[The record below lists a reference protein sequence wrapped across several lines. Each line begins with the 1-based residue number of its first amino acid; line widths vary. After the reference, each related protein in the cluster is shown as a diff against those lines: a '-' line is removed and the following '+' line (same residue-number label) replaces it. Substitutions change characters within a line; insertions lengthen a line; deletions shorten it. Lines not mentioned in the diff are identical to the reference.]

1 MTPRR
6 TPLPDEAS
14 ALFQGP
20 PEGFVAARDA
30 LAARL
35 RDEGRTDDA
44 SAVKRLRKPT
54 VVAWALDQLATRDP
68 DGVQELLEAGAE
80 VRAAQQA
87 ALSSKR
93 GAAERLRTAG
103 IARAAAV
110 TRLATVAAAVLREAG
125 KAPDTHA
132 DAIARALGVSAT
144 DHDAAAMLAAGT
156 FERPPAAGAGFGDV
170 FGLTALEG
178 GGAADEASTPEPA
191 SPRAAV
197 APTRPGPNSAELA
210 ELRHEVARLR
220 RDRDAAARRA
230 RKAADAAD
238 GFAHELE
245 GMRRR
250 LEVIERKHAD
260 AAVEGGRRLARGQA
274 GRARAAPG
282 DRAPR
287 VGRRRLSRTGMT
299 PAGTEPRL
307 RSARSRSARP
317 ARSRPRTCA
326 RTARRG

>member
-1 MTPRR
+1 MTPES
-6 TPLPDEAS
+6 TPMPDEAS
-14 ALFQGP
+14 ALFQAP

-35 RDEGRTDDA
+35 RDEGRTEEA

-54 VVAWALDQLATRDP
+54 VVAWALDQLAARDR
-68 DGVQELLEAGAE
+68 DGVQELLAAGAE

-110 TRLATVAAAVLREAG
+110 TRLATVAATVLGEAG

-132 DAIARALGVSAT
+132 DTIARALGVSAT
-144 DHDAAAMLAAGT
+144 DQDAAAMLATGT
-156 FERPPAAGAGFGDV
+156 FERPPVAGAGFGDV

-178 GGAADEASTPEPA
+178 GDADDATTSDVGEPPGGGSAPSRPRPE
-191 SPRAAV
+191 
-197 APTRPGPNSAELA
+197 GKAELA

-220 RDRDAAARRA
+220 RDRDAAVRRA
-230 RKAADAAD
+230 RKATDAAD

-260 AAVEGGRRLARGQA
+260 AASKAAAGSLEVKQAERALRRATE
-274 GRARAAPG
+274 
-282 DRAPR
+282 
-287 VGRRRLSRTGMT
+287 RLG
-299 PAGTEPRL
+299 
-307 RSARSRSARP
+307 SADDA
-317 ARSRPRTCA
+317 
-326 RTARRG
+326 

>member
-1 MTPRR
+1 M
-6 TPLPDEAS
+6 
-14 ALFQGP
+14 
-20 PEGFVAARDA
+20 
-30 LAARL
+30 
-35 RDEGRTDDA
+35 
-44 SAVKRLRKPT
+44 KRLRKPT

-103 IARAAAV
+103 LARAAAV
-110 TRLATVAAAVLREAG
+110 TRLATVAAAVLQEAG

-156 FERPPAAGAGFGDV
+156 FERPPVAGAGFGDV

-178 GGAADEASTPEPA
+178 GGADDEASTPDAGEPERRRSGA
-191 SPRAAV
+191 DATGAEQQ
-197 APTRPGPNSAELA
+197 AELA

-260 AAVEGGRRLARGQA
+260 AASKAAAGSLRGQA

-287 VGRRRLSRTGMT
+287 VGRRRLSRTGRCLLV
-299 PAGTEPRL
+299 PR
-307 RSARSRSARP
+307 RSAQDRAIS
-317 ARSRPRTCA
+317 
-326 RTARRG
+326 

>member
-1 MTPRR
+1 MTAE
-6 TPLPDEAS
+6 TALPSEAA
-14 ALFQGP
+14 ALFQGA

-35 RDEGRTDDA
+35 REQGRPEDA

-54 VVAWALDQLATRDP
+54 VVAWALDQLAARDP
-68 DGVQELLEAGAE
+68 DGVGALLDAGTE

-93 GAAERLRTAG
+93 GAAERLRSAG

-110 TRLATVAAAVLREAG
+110 THLAAAAAAALREAG
-125 KAPDTHA
+125 KDPDSHA
-132 DAIARALGVSAT
+132 DAIAGALHLCAIDHDSAT
-144 DHDAAAMLAAGT
+144 KLSDGI
-156 FERPPAAGAGFGDV
+156 FERPPVAEAGFGDV
-170 FGLTALEG
+170 LGLTALEG
-178 GGAADEASTPEPA
+178 GDTEEAPAERTTDRAD
-191 SPRAAV
+191 
-197 APTRPGPNSAELA
+197 LA
-210 ELRHEVARLR
+210 ELRHDIARLR

-260 AAVEGGRRLARGQA
+260 AASKAAAGSLEVTRAERALRRATDRLESL
-274 GRARAAPG
+274 G
-282 DRAPR
+282 D
-287 VGRRRLSRTGMT
+287 T
-299 PAGTEPRL
+299 
-307 RSARSRSARP
+307 
-317 ARSRPRTCA
+317 
-326 RTARRG
+326 

>member
-1 MTPRR
+1 MTAE
-6 TPLPDEAS
+6 TALPSEAA
-14 ALFQGP
+14 ALFQGA

-35 RDEGRTDDA
+35 REQGRPEDA

-54 VVAWALDQLATRDP
+54 VVAWALDQLTTRDP
-68 DGVQELLEAGAE
+68 DGVGALLDAGTE

-93 GAAERLRTAG
+93 GAAERLRSAG

-110 TRLATVAAAVLREAG
+110 THLAAVAAAALREAG
-125 KAPDTHA
+125 KDPDSHA
-132 DAIARALGVSAT
+132 DAIAGALHLCAIDHDSAT
-144 DHDAAAMLAAGT
+144 KLSAGI
-156 FERPPAAGAGFGDV
+156 FERPPVAEAGFGDV

-178 GGAADEASTPEPA
+178 GDTEEAPAERTTDRAD
-191 SPRAAV
+191 
-197 APTRPGPNSAELA
+197 LA
-210 ELRHEVARLR
+210 ELRHEIARLR

-260 AAVEGGRRLARGQA
+260 AASKAAAGSLEVTRAERALRRATDRLESL
-274 GRARAAPG
+274 G
-282 DRAPR
+282 D
-287 VGRRRLSRTGMT
+287 T
-299 PAGTEPRL
+299 
-307 RSARSRSARP
+307 
-317 ARSRPRTCA
+317 
-326 RTARRG
+326 

>member
-1 MTPRR
+1 MTPDA
-6 TPLPDEAS
+6 TPLPDEAR
-14 ALFQGP
+14 ALFRGP
-20 PEGFVAARDA
+20 PDGFVAARDA
-30 LAARL
+30 LVALL
-35 RDEGRTDDA
+35 REQGRGEEA

-68 DGVQELLEAGAE
+68 DGVQALLEAGAE
-80 VRAAQQA
+80 LRAAQQA

-103 IARAAAV
+103 VARAAAV
-110 TRLATVAAAVLREAG
+110 AHLAAVAAAALQEAG
-125 KAPDTHA
+125 KTPDTHA

-156 FERPPAAGAGFGDV
+156 FERPPATGAGFGDV

-178 GGAADEASTPEPA
+178 GGVSEAPSPEGGPVEPDAAAPA
-191 SPRAAV
+191 RRHV
-197 APTRPGPNSAELA
+197 GRAELA

-220 RDRDAAARRA
+220 RDRDAASRRA

-260 AAVEGGRRLARGQA
+260 AASKAAAGSLEVKQAERALRLATERLDSA
-274 GRARAAPG
+274 GDA
-282 DRAPR
+282 
-287 VGRRRLSRTGMT
+287 
-299 PAGTEPRL
+299 
-307 RSARSRSARP
+307 
-317 ARSRPRTCA
+317 
-326 RTARRG
+326 

>member
-1 MTPRR
+1 MAPEPA
-6 TPLPDEAS
+6 PLPDEARS
-14 ALFQGP
+14 LFRGA

-35 RDEGRTDDA
+35 RDDGRPEDA

-103 IARAAAV
+103 IARTTAV
-110 TRLATVAAAVLREAG
+110 TRLASVAAAVLREAG
-125 KAPDTHA
+125 KPPDTHA
-132 DAIARALGVSAT
+132 DAIVRALSVSAT
-144 DHDAAAMLAAGT
+144 DHPAAAMLAAGT
-156 FERPPAAGAGFGDV
+156 FERPPATGAGFGDV
-170 FGLTALEG
+170 FALTALEG
-178 GGAADEASTPEPA
+178 GGVADDASTADAGEPERSHATPA
-191 SPRAAV
+191 PATPS
-197 APTRPGPNSAELA
+197 GAELA

-230 RKAADAAD
+230 RKAAEAAD

-260 AAVEGGRRLARGQA
+260 AASKAAAGSLEVKQAERALRRATERLESA
-274 GRARAAPG
+274 GDA
-282 DRAPR
+282 
-287 VGRRRLSRTGMT
+287 
-299 PAGTEPRL
+299 
-307 RSARSRSARP
+307 
-317 ARSRPRTCA
+317 
-326 RTARRG
+326 